1 VVGDESDSF
10 VRWQEATREH
20 LGGLINLVLGLAA
33 GLLAFESTLLLERR
47 FTAPCAFG
55 LSLLAVVM
63 LSASVG
69 FALWCA
75 VNRLSDFRLTT
86 QIARGKE
93 KETTVLEEKRE
104 ESKLLGKITW
114 RLLKVQLWLFG
125 LGAAASAVAVLLQV
139 AVGGG

>member
-1 VVGDESDSF
+1 MAGNESDSS
-10 VRWQEATREH
+10 VRWQEVTREH

-33 GLLAFESTLLLERR
+33 GLLAFESTLLLERK

-55 LSLLAVVM
+55 LGLLAVVM
-63 LSASVG
+63 LSVSVG

-93 KETTVLEEKRE
+93 KGATDLEEKRD
-104 ESKLLGKITW
+104 ESRLLGKTTW
-114 RLLKVQLWLFG
+114 RLLKAQLWLFG
-125 LGAAASAVAVLLQV
+125 LGAAAGAVAVLLQV
-139 AVGGG
+139 VQ

>member
-1 VVGDESDSF
+1 MADDESDSF
-10 VRWQEATREH
+10 VRWQKVTREH

-33 GLLAFESTLLLERR
+33 GLLAFESMLLLEGK

-55 LSLLAVVM
+55 LGLLAVVM

-93 KETTVLEEKRE
+93 KGATDIEEKRE
-104 ESKLLGKITW
+104 ESRLLGKTTW

-125 LGAAASAVAVLLQV
+125 LGAAAGAVAVLLQV
-139 AVGGG
+139 VQ